1 MTDFFEPA
9 GRGVQHASLRA
20 ANRRA
25 VLTTITFSPGISNA
39 DISRRTGLAPQTASA
54 IVSELEA
61 DDLVYR
67 GEVLRGRRGQP
78 ATPLFLNYDSAYAF
92 GVEVGWRHL
101 DILLINLGSRHID
114 RYRRDYA
121 YPDAATIVDEL
132 AGNIAAMMERLDAPK
147 RHRVAG
153 IGLASPSTFARNVE
167 LLGDLPEQ
175 SAAWKAL
182 DLRAAIE
189 DRTGLATQTY
199 NDGNAACWAQL
210 VTTPPPRPANFAYL
224 FVGTFLG
231 AGVVSQ
237 HTLWEGPTGNSANL
251 GSMLVTG
258 PGGTRQFGHSIAST
272 YALGKRL
279 EAAGLPAPAGNP
291 RDWPW
296 AQWEPHLSAWIAE
309 AGAALAE
316 IVLNA
321 AAVIEVDQAIIDGVL
336 PRPLLDQLIAE
347 TKAAMATLPWLTFDH
362 PRISAGHLGP
372 DAAPLGA
379 GQLPLF
385 KKYFSRDLAD
395 MLP

>member
-1 MTDFFEPA
+1 M
-9 GRGVQHASLRA
+9 RA

-153 IGLASPSTFARNVE
+153 SV
-167 LLGDLPEQ
+167 
-175 SAAWKAL
+175 AW
-182 DLRAAIE
+182 RG
-189 DRTGLATQTY
+189 R
-199 NDGNAACWAQL
+199 
-210 VTTPPPRPANFAYL
+210 
-224 FVGTFLG
+224 
-231 AGVVSQ
+231 
-237 HTLWEGPTGNSANL
+237 
-251 GSMLVTG
+251 
-258 PGGTRQFGHSIAST
+258 
-272 YALGKRL
+272 KR
-279 EAAGLPAPAGNP
+279 
-291 RDWPW
+291 
-296 AQWEPHLSAWIAE
+296 
-309 AGAALAE
+309 
-316 IVLNA
+316 
-321 AAVIEVDQAIIDGVL
+321 
-336 PRPLLDQLIAE
+336 
-347 TKAAMATLPWLTFDH
+347 DH
-362 PRISAGHLGP
+362 
-372 DAAPLGA
+372 
-379 GQLPLF
+379 
-385 KKYFSRDLAD
+385 
-395 MLP
+395 